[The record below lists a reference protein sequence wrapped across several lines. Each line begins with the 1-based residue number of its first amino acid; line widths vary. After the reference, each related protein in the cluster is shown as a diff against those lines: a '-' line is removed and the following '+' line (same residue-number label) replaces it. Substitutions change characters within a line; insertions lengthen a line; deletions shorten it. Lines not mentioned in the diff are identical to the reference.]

1 MIRIILL
8 VLFAIT
14 ISTCGAI
21 AQWYRY
27 DYDYPRVGRWYPPPL
42 PGPRPYLGQ
51 PGYYDRSWGNPQFRF
66 GPFEGR
72 YEHGLP
78 VMPLINCYAEPWR
91 CPGL

>member
-8 VLFAIT
+8 VLVAIT

-27 DYDYPRVGRWYPPPL
+27 DYPRVGRWYPQPL

-78 VMPLINCYAEPWR
+78 VIPLINCFGR
-91 CPGL
+91 CN